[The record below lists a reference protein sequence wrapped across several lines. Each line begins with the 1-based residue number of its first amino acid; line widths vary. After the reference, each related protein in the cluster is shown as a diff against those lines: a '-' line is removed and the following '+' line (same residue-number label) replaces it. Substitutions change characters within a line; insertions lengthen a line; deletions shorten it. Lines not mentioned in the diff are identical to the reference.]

1 MSRVISHVYEQ
12 LGELGQSDQAT
23 VYKVRHSKQ
32 QTVFALKAWPVQLF
46 EHAESVARFK
56 QRAQLL
62 TGLRHRNIAQV
73 FGSGQDET
81 LNVLYIVMEYIQ
93 GKTLKHCL
101 EEQGPFRLSEVLE
114 VMRQAA
120 SALASAHT
128 LTPPV
133 IHRNLK
139 PTNIMIEDITGRVV
153 IVDFGVVEEL
163 KAASR
168 GRTQVGRMPGAGKYA
183 APEQLRQEPLTG
195 SADVY
200 ALGMMMYE
208 MYTGTQ
214 FFADLDDK
222 AVLARV
228 LSDPR
233 EYEPYFARS
242 TPAAFVS
249 LVKKSIANTREKRYR
264 GMADFLNDLEAC
276 WWALDETRTVVLQP
290 PAVVQAPTPSLPAQE
305 SLADIEA
312 QLHQLTTER
321 QRRAATSS
329 QAQVKEV
336 RARAERVDAQRW
348 AATVFTQGVDRQE
361 RGDASFHDQHYP
373 AAHEAYQEAISLFTQ
388 ALQEATVAATSHDAE
403 RARLEAS
410 AAKNDAEQHA
420 ANERATSLYSQAL
433 TLYLRAEDL
442 WRSRSFPEAQVCF
455 REAQPLFEKAKELA
469 LQEARREEVM
479 EAQRQARAAKE
490 AAVYDGAD
498 SLAGSLL
505 REAVECEQRAV
516 AALEQ
521 GDVSEAKEA
530 YLTARHKY
538 ESAQRQARVEQQRQ
552 LSAEVAARH
561 GGEAPARSEL
571 DVTEVG
577 LAPLARHEEAPPCR
591 QAISPSNEGRG
602 ALADECEA
610 TEVTERPAALEESFT
625 ILKQAQGAAQRAQA
639 RARELL
645 EQTTSLHK
653 QSSEIVRKAIALGD
667 HFLQREKY
675 KEATGSYEAV
685 ILLVEALAQTTEE
698 ELEFMQTA
706 DKSTT
711 QVVGREDLVS
721 LPSPRPVH
729 PALFRTVV
737 FSKYAL
743 LSLACLLLVVG
754 VYFLRGRFSSA
765 YSSTPP
771 LPLQE
776 TSRAEET
783 LPSSP
788 EPSPSPLAS
797 SPGAMLRL
805 TDASPKEGELPLR
818 EGEAQEFYIVVEGAE
833 SEALHYT
840 WQVDGQPRATGAR
853 WTYRPGFDEGGDS
866 PKDVSVTVSDGV
878 HQPTGYHWTV
888 RVQNVNRPPTI
899 VSISPRANATLV
911 LGGGEEQLF
920 AVEAVDPD
928 AEDRLT
934 YTWRL
939 DGREVSREKTWRFRA
954 PSGARTHKIGV
965 AVADQ
970 SGITATVEWRVT
982 VQASAPPRQGSS
994 RALR

>member
-1 MSRVISHVYEQ
+1 MSRGISHVYEQ

-46 EHAESVARFK
+46 EHAESVVRFK
-56 QRAQLL
+56 QEAQLL
-62 TGLRHRNIAQV
+62 TSLRHRNIAQV

-120 SALASAHT
+120 SALAYAHT

-153 IVDFGVVEEL
+153 IVDFDVAEEL
-163 KAASR
+163 RAASR
-168 GRTQVGRMPGAGKYA
+168 GRTQAGRMPGAGKYV

-214 FFADLDDK
+214 FFADLDEK

-249 LVKKSIANTREKRYR
+249 LVKKSIAKTREKRYR

-290 PAVVQAPTPSLPAQE
+290 PAVVQASTPPLPAQE

-312 QLHQLTTER
+312 QLHQLTKER

-336 RARAERVDAQRW
+336 RTQAERVDAQRW
-348 AATVFTQGVDRQE
+348 AATVFAQGVDRQK
-361 RGDASFHDQHYP
+361 RGDVSFHDQHYP

-388 ALQEATVAATSHDAE
+388 ALQDATAAAAAHTAE
-403 RARLEAS
+403 QARLEAS
-410 AAKNDAEQHA
+410 TAKSDAEQHA

-433 TLYLRAEDL
+433 ALYLRAEDL
-442 WRSRSFPEAQVCF
+442 WRSRSFPEAQAGF
-455 REAQPLFEKAKELA
+455 REAQPLFEKAQELA
-469 LQEARREEVM
+469 IQEARREEVM
-479 EAQRQARAAKE
+479 AARRQARAAKE

-521 GDVSEAKEA
+521 GDMSQAKEA

-538 ESAQRQARVEQQRQ
+538 ESAQRQARLEQQRQ

-561 GGEAPARSEL
+561 VGDAPARSEL
-571 DVTEVG
+571 DVAEVG
-577 LAPLARHEEAPPCR
+577 LAPLERHEELPPCR
-591 QAISPSNEGRG
+591 QAVSPSNEGRR
-602 ALADECEA
+602 ALADECEV
-610 TEVTERPAALEESFT
+610 TEVTERPAALEESCT
-625 ILKQAQGAAQRAQA
+625 THKQAQSEAQRAQA
-639 RARELL
+639 RAQELL
-645 EQTTSLHK
+645 EQTISLHR

-667 HFLQREKY
+667 HLLQREKY
-675 KEATGSYEAV
+675 KEATGSYEAA
-685 ILLVEALAQTTEE
+685 ILLAEALAETTED
-698 ELEFMQTA
+698 LEFMQTA

-711 QVVGREDLVS
+711 QVVDREDLAP
-721 LPSPRPVH
+721 LPPPRPVH
-729 PALFRTVV
+729 PTLFRTVV
-737 FSKYAL
+737 FGKYAL
-743 LSLACLLLVVG
+743 LSLTCLLLVVG
-754 VYFLRGRFSSA
+754 VYFWRGRFFRAHSSA
-765 YSSTPP
+765 PP
-771 LPLQE
+771 LPRQE
-776 TSRAEET
+776 TSGAEET

-788 EPSPSPLAS
+788 EPLHSPLAS
-797 SPGAMLRL
+797 SPDAMLRL
-805 TDASPKEGELPLR
+805 MDASPKEGELTLR
-818 EGEAQEFYIVVEGAE
+818 EGETQEFSIMVEGVD

-840 WQVDGQPRATGAR
+840 WQVDGQPRATEAR
-853 WTYRPGFDEGGDS
+853 WTYKPGFDEGGDS

-920 AVEAVDPD
+920 AVEAADPD
-928 AEDRLT
+928 TEDRLT

-982 VQASAPPRQGSS
+982 VQASTPPRQVSS
-994 RALR
+994 